1 MIDLHGQ
8 AVLITGSSGTAGVG
22 IGVVEAVREAGG
34 LPILNAR
41 AKEKLETALQRF
53 PGAVGVVGDV
63 SKPEDARRMIAEASQ
78 HLGMVHHLVNNAG
91 IGLHCSPHECA
102 EAEFDRLFGIDV
114 RGLWLMTRAWLQ
126 HRLDG
131 NDKVQGPAG
140 LVNISSVHGERTMPG
155 YAIYAGAKGA
165 VEGLTRGLAVHYGPA
180 GIRCNAVSPGYVHSD
195 QNFEL
200 IANWADDPQDWVD
213 RHTNEQQALPELI
226 DPVDV
231 GRVVT
236 FLLSPSAAKMTG
248 QVITVDA
255 GLTKMLY
262 PRSFV

>member
-1 MIDLHGQ
+1 MIDLRGQ
-8 AVLITGSSGTAGVG
+8 AVLITGSCGTAGVG

-34 LPILNAR
+34 LAILNAR
-41 AKEKLETALQRF
+41 AQAKLDAALKRF
-53 PGAVGVVGDV
+53 PGSVGVVGDV
-63 SKPEDARRMIAEASQ
+63 SKPEDAARMIAEASQ
-78 HLGMVHHLVNNAG
+78 HLGVVHHLVNNAG
-91 IGLHCSPHECA
+91 IGLHQAPHACSED
-102 EAEFDRLFGIDV
+102 EFDRLFGIDV
-114 RGLWLMTRAWLQ
+114 RGLWLVTRAWLQ
-126 HRLDG
+126 HRLG
-131 NDKVQGPAG
+131 EEGKVQGPAA

-165 VEGLTRGLAVHYGPA
+165 VEGMTRGLAVHYGPA

-195 QNFEL
+195 QNFDL
-200 IANWADDPQDWVD
+200 IANWADDPQDWVN
-213 RHTNEQQALPELI
+213 RHTHDQQALPELI

-236 FLLSPSAAKMTG
+236 FLLSAGAAKMTG